1 MIIIFSPLVVMLLSF
16 ISGRWVMREIIIFFS
31 SFLLIIRC
39 LGSSSCVEVL
49 SSLLFVDKISFI
61 LVSLS
66 FFVGGLILS
75 ASYTRVKFVK
85 KFSTLFVFLSFFITL
100 MLLFSFLRI
109 NLLYFYIYFEVVLIP
124 IFLLVIGWGYQPER
138 VQAGVYILF
147 YTLFASLPL
156 LLIIL
161 IICKDRGTLER
172 FEGINLKRSFGA
184 VVSFL
189 FIFAFLVKLP
199 MFCVH
204 LWLPK
209 AHVEAPV
216 AGSII
221 LAALLLKLGGYGLW
235 RIFSWVKYTIVRLL
249 PSIIML
255 GLLGGVIVRF
265 VCFVQVD
272 IKSLV
277 AYSSVVHI
285 GILLSGVMTAVLIGF
300 DGALMMMVGHGFI
313 SSGLFF
319 MVGCIY
325 DRSGTRSLL
334 LNKGLIIVFPRFTV
348 LWFLLRIFNI
358 RAPPSLNLLREIL
371 LTTRVLAWR
380 WKTAFYL
387 MVINFMG
394 MVFTFYLYAQSQQ
407 GKSFERLA
415 SYPLV
420 FIREY
425 MVGVSHVILL
435 LGLTL
440 TFWLFYL
447 NSLIKIQNCDFCDAF
462 SSFR

>member
-1 MIIIFSPLVVMLLSF
+1 MIIIFSPLFVMLFSF
-16 ISGRWVMREIIIFFS
+16 ISRSWVIREIIIFFS
-31 SFLLIIRC
+31 SFLLVIRC
-39 LGSSSCVEVL
+39 LGSGLSTEVL
-49 SSLLFVDKISFI
+49 SSLLFVDKISYILISLRFFI
-61 LVSLS
+61 
-66 FFVGGLILS
+66 GGLILS
-75 ASYTRVKFVK
+75 ASYTRVKFLK
-85 KFSTLFVFLSFFITL
+85 KFSRIFVFLSFFMSF
-100 MLLFSFLRI
+100 MLLFSFLRS

-156 LLIIL
+156 LLMIL
-161 IICKDRGTLER
+161 ILCQEGAFIER
-172 FEGINLKRSFGA
+172 FEGLYFKRRFGA
-184 VVSFL
+184 VISFL

-216 AGSII
+216 AGSMI

-235 RIFSWVKYTIVRLL
+235 RVFRWIKYIVVDLL
-249 PSIIML
+249 PFVIIM
-255 GLLGGVIVRF
+255 GLLGGVLVRF
-265 VCFVQVD
+265 VCFIQVD
-272 IKSLV
+272 MKSLV

-285 GILLSGVMTAVLIGF
+285 GILLSGIVTSIIIGF

-319 MVGCIY
+319 IVGCIY
-325 DRSGTRSLL
+325 DRSGTRRLL
-334 LNKGLIIVFPRFTV
+334 LNKGMMVIFPSFTSI
-348 LWFLLRIFNI
+348 WFLLRIFNI
-358 RAPPSLNLLREIL
+358 RAPPSLNLLSEIL
-371 LTTRVLAWR
+371 LTTRVLSWR
-380 WKTAFYL
+380 WKTALYL
-387 MVINFMG
+387 MLMNFMG
-394 MVFTFYLYAQSQQ
+394 IVFTFYLYSQSQQ
-407 GKSFERLA
+407 GKVFERLA
-415 SYPLV
+415 RYSLV

-425 MVGVSHVILL
+425 MVGVRHVMLL

-447 NSLIKIQNCDFCDAF
+447 NSLIKIQNCDFCDAGKL
-462 SSFR
+462 

>member
-1 MIIIFSPLVVMLLSF
+1 MIIVFSPLFAILFSF
-16 ISGRWVMREIIIFFS
+16 ITGSWIIREIILFFS
-31 SFLLIIRC
+31 SFLLIV
-39 LGSSSCVEVL
+39 SCIGRELHIEVF

-61 LVSLS
+61 LVALG
-66 FFVGGLILS
+66 FFVGGLMLS
-75 ASYTRVKFVK
+75 ASYTRVKFTK
-85 KFSTLFVFLSFFITL
+85 KFSLFFIFLSFFISF
-100 MLLFSFLRI
+100 MLLFSFLSS

-161 IICKDRGTLER
+161 ILCKDGVFVER
-172 FEGINLKRSFGA
+172 FEGIDLKRSFGA

-235 RIFSWVKYTIVRLL
+235 RIFSWVKYVVVDLL
-249 PSIIML
+249 PTIIII

-272 IKSLV
+272 MKSLV
-277 AYSSVVHI
+277 AYSSVVHM
-285 GILLSGVMTAVLIGF
+285 GILLSGIITALIIGF
-300 DGALMMMVGHGFI
+300 DGALIMIVGHGFI

-319 MVGCIY
+319 IVGCIY

-334 LNKGLIIVFPRFTV
+334 LNKGLMVIFPRFTFV
-348 LWFLLRIFNI
+348 WFLLRIFNI

-371 LTTRVLAWR
+371 LTTRVLSWS

-387 MVINFMG
+387 MIINFMG
-394 MVFTFYLYAQSQQ
+394 IVFTFYLYSQSQQ
-407 GKSFERLA
+407 GKSFEGLA
-415 SYPLV
+415 RYLLV

-425 MVGVSHVILL
+425 IVGVSHVFLL
-435 LGLTL
+435 LGITL
-440 TFWLFYL
+440 IFWLFYL
-447 NSLIKIQNCDFCDAF
+447 NSLIKIQNCDFCDAV
-462 SSFR
+462 RL